1 MKIPQCVFVFCILL
15 ILVGG
20 QSVIRAEPYPDQE
33 SGREETALRV
43 LYNRVL
49 VYQKEG
55 DFRSGLLLGTQN
67 NVLRIQVGTEDV
79 RIPFTNLAKVIIKVD
94 KNTSPYAV
102 SGMLIGMYLGNYY
115 LLRQSDQPGAYVDDD
130 LQPVGILLWNLVCA
144 GAGGGLGLLAGTLFA
159 KDEEVF
165 AFDGAQEKRLKEW
178 ERLKNFVLGVDTSYQ
193 RTHFSVQA
201 GKVFFLVS
209 NRYGDQFAGPQL
221 YSNFSTSEGW
231 RSSSF
236 NLLRSLRATY
246 SPKRWFEVGASVM
259 WLGEPS
265 LSKYGNSREDIAYE
279 YQSLNIKYDA
289 IGYYLVGVFKPLS
302 KTLPPNLSWELG
314 LGLGSAK
321 LRFDLTAY
329 RSGNSQN
336 DPNAERQ
343 YYRESF
349 EHHISENVF
358 SGIVFTALNL
368 NLYRNLSLGV
378 YADYAYLPD
387 REVPGVPALG
397 IEERKLLFGNTC
409 IGFSLGLHF

>member
-1 MKIPQCVFVFCILL
+1 MINKILVFSFLL
-15 ILVGG
+15 ILMGG
-20 QSVIRAEPYPDQE
+20 RSILRAEPYPHQE
-33 SGREETALRV
+33 SGREETALSV

-79 RIPFTNLAKVIIKVD
+79 RIPFTNLAKVVIKVD

-102 SGMLIGMYLGNYY
+102 SGMLIGMYLGSYY
-115 LLRQSDQPGAYVDDD
+115 LLRQSDQPGAYLDDD
-130 LQPVGILLWNLVCA
+130 IKPGGILLWNLVCA
-144 GAGGGLGLLAGTLFA
+144 GAGGGLGLLAGSLFA
-159 KDEEVF
+159 KKEEVF
-165 AFDGAQEKRLKEW
+165 AFDGPQEKRLKEW
-178 ERLKNFVLGVDTSYQ
+178 ERLKNFVLGVDTSYK

-209 NRYGDQFAGPQL
+209 NRYRDQFAGPQL
-221 YSNFSTSEGW
+221 YSNFDPFDSW
-231 RSSSF
+231 RSTSF

-265 LSKYGNSREDIAYE
+265 LHKHIISYDDLAHEEQG
-279 YQSLNIKYDA
+279 LHVTYDA
-289 IGYYLVGVFKPLS
+289 TGYYLVGVFKPLS

-314 LGLGSAK
+314 LGLGAANI
-321 LRFDLTAY
+321 RFDLTAY

-343 YYRESF
+343 YYI
-349 EHHISENVF
+349 EHHISDSVF
-358 SGIVFTALNL
+358 SGVVFTALNL

-397 IEERKLLFGNTC
+397 IGEQKLQFGNAC